1 MKKKILFSSGGTG
14 GHVFPSISL
23 INFFKKKEY
32 KTIFV
37 TDKRGA
43 KYVKK
48 NFSLHK
54 IFDVG
59 FPTQAGF
66 VNKIFFY
73 LKLILALF
81 NSFLLLRKE
90 KPDFVFG
97 LGGYVSLP
105 ICLAAKL
112 LNIKILL
119 YEPNLVLGRVNKY
132 FVRFCSKLFINSN
145 NILNLS
151 NKYLTKCVEVGNI
164 LREEIIKYELSKKN
178 NLNSKKTILI
188 LGGSQGAEIFG
199 EAIPRV
205 ILDINKNYKIN
216 VIQQSLPK
224 QVNEIQNFYNENNI
238 ENHIFSFHENIVELI
253 SKADLAIS
261 RCGASTIGELE
272 FLGVP
277 FIAIPYPF
285 AKDDHQYQNAIYY
298 EKKGCCWV
306 LEQKNLSSNN
316 LKKMLIKILDNNV
329 ELSLKRENMF
339 KNDSKNSLLK
349 IEKEMEKLI

>member
-1 MKKKILFSSGGTG
+1 MKKKILLSSGGTG

-32 KTIFV
+32 ETIFV

-54 IFDVG
+54 IFDVS
-59 FPTQAGF
+59 FPTRAGF

-132 FVRFCSKLFINSN
+132 FVRFCSKLFINSS
-145 NILNLS
+145 NILNLP

-164 LREEIIKYELSKKN
+164 LREEIIKYELSKK
-178 NLNSKKTILI
+178 II
-188 LGGSQGAEIFG
+188 
-199 EAIPRV
+199 
-205 ILDINKNYKIN
+205 
-216 VIQQSLPK
+216 
-224 QVNEIQNFYNENNI
+224 
-238 ENHIFSFHENIVELI
+238 
-253 SKADLAIS
+253 
-261 RCGASTIGELE
+261 
-272 FLGVP
+272 
-277 FIAIPYPF
+277 
-285 AKDDHQYQNAIYY
+285 
-298 EKKGCCWV
+298 
-306 LEQKNLSSNN
+306 
-316 LKKMLIKILDNNV
+316 
-329 ELSLKRENMF
+329 
-339 KNDSKNSLLK
+339 
-349 IEKEMEKLI
+349 